1 MGLLDRISRVV
12 RANLTSLVNRAED
25 PERVLAQTVLDMQE
39 DLIQLRQA
47 VAQAIATQK
56 RCERQQR
63 QAAALAGDWQQRAQ
77 RALQQGDEP
86 LAREALVRRQS
97 YLDTAQSLQAQLT
110 QQRSVIAKLKQT
122 MRELEAKLDE
132 AKTRKDLYIARARAA
147 QASQSLNEMLGRT
160 SSSRALGAFERM
172 EERVHQLEAEA
183 EALSE
188 LSQGDDL
195 EKRFAALEQGDG
207 IDQQLAALKNE
218 LLAGSEPGQLPE
230 GSAGHHPRP

>member
-12 RANLTSLVNRAED
+12 RANLTSLVSRAED
-25 PERVLAQTVLDMQE
+25 PEQVLEQTVLTMQE

-77 RALQQGDEP
+77 KALQQGSET

-97 YLDTAQSLQAQLT
+97 YLETAQSLQAQLT
-110 QQRSVIAKLKQT
+110 QQSSVIAKLKQT
-122 MRELEAKLDE
+122 MRELEVKLDE

-147 QASQSLNEMLGRT
+147 QASQNLNEILGRA
-160 SSSRALGAFERM
+160 SSSRALGAFEQM

-188 LSQGDDL
+188 LSQGNDL
-195 EKRFAALEQGDG
+195 EKQFAALEQSDA
-207 IDQQLAALKNE
+207 IDQQLAALKHE
-218 LLAGSEPGQLPE
+218 LLGGSESEPLPE
-230 GSAGHHPRP
+230 GSAARHPHP

>member
-12 RANLTSLVNRAED
+12 RANFTSLVSRAED
-25 PERVLAQTVLDMQE
+25 PERVLEQTVLDMQE
-39 DLIQLRQA
+39 DLIHLRQA

-77 RALQQGDEP
+77 RALQQGSEP

-97 YLDTAQSLQAQLT
+97 YLDTAQSLEAQLT

-122 MRELEAKLDE
+122 MRELEARLDE

-147 QASQSLNEMLGRT
+147 QASQNLNEILGRA

-188 LSQGDDL
+188 LGQGDDL
-195 EKRFAALEQGDG
+195 EKRFAALEQGDA
-207 IDQQLAALKNE
+207 IDQQLTALKNE

-230 GSAGHHPRP
+230 GTAVRRPHP